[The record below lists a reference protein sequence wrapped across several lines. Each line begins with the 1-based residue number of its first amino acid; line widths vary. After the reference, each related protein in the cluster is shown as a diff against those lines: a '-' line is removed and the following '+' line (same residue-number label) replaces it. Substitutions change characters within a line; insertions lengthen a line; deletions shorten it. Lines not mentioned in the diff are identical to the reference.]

1 MAETHSRS
9 FFKAVSWR
17 LTGSLDTFLI
27 SWVITDHLAMA
38 GSIASI
44 EIVTKIAY
52 YWLHE
57 RIWDRIKWGK
67 KMSKRILIMGLP
79 GSGKTT
85 LAQSLIKEL
94 QSKNKTVAWINADE
108 VRKNNDDWDF
118 SEEGRIRQSIRMR
131 TLADEFET
139 DYVVAD
145 FVAPLPKMRDN
156 FAADYT
162 IWVDTIE
169 SGRFEDTN
177 KMFITPDKF
186 DFRVITQDSD
196 PWAKFI
202 CSNL

>member
-1 MAETHSRS
+1 
-9 FFKAVSWR
+9 
-17 LTGSLDTFLI
+17 
-27 SWVITDHLAMA
+27 
-38 GSIASI
+38 
-44 EIVTKIAY
+44 
-52 YWLHE
+52 
-57 RIWDRIKWGK
+57 
-67 KMSKRILIMGLP
+67 
-79 GSGKTT
+79 
-85 LAQSLIKEL
+85 
-94 QSKNKTVAWINADE
+94 
-108 VRKNNDDWDF
+108 
-118 SEEGRIRQSIRMR
+118 MR